1 MQQACWGDEAHEPTH
16 CHEAERYPKLRAC
29 IDKVSRAA
37 MGQNKEQP
45 MLYVGID
52 VAKNTLAVCVLGA
65 SKQQREFG
73 NNRKGHQQ
81 LLTWLKK
88 QPDAVAIV
96 GLEATGSYG
105 EAICSY
111 LYEQELR
118 VSVIN
123 PARIKAYAQS
133 QLKRHKTDAIDAE
146 LIADFCR
153 TQQPEAWSPPPPE
166 ELELRALVRHLDD
179 LKAQRQA
186 EKNRL
191 EAQPGSKTV
200 VQNLQAH
207 IRFIDEQIQQLEH
220 AIHDHI
226 NRHPHLK
233 QQRDLLKSIP
243 GIGDI
248 TSLQILAELG
258 DLTRFSDVR
267 QVVALAGLNPQQRR
281 SGTSVHYTAG
291 ISRMGRSSLRAALF
305 MPAMVAMRHNP
316 ILKAFAERLAHN
328 GLKPKQVITAVMRKL
343 LHLAYGI
350 LKNKEPFNPNYLA
363 LCS

>member
-1 MQQACWGDEAHEPTH
+1 
-16 CHEAERYPKLRAC
+16 
-29 IDKVSRAA
+29 
-37 MGQNKEQP
+37 

-52 VAKNTLAVCVLGA
+52 VAKASLQVCLMGQG
-65 SKQQREFG
+65 KQEREFA
-73 NNRKGHQQ
+73 NTRSGHRQ
-81 LLTWLKK
+81 LVRWLKK
-88 QPDAVAIV
+88 QQDNAVFV

-105 EAICSY
+105 EAVCTY
-111 LYEQELR
+111 LYEQGFQ

-153 TQQPEAWSPPPPE
+153 TQQPALWSPPPPE
-166 ELELRALVRHLDD
+166 EQELRALVRHFDD

-207 IRFIDEQIQQLEH
+207 IRFLDEQIQQLERDL
-220 AIHDHI
+220 HDHI
-226 NRHPHLK
+226 KRHPHLK
-233 QQRDLLKSIP
+233 QQHDLLKSIP
-243 GIGDI
+243 GIGDT
-248 TSLQILAELG
+248 TSFHILGELG
-258 DLTRFSDVR
+258 DLTRFADVR
-267 QVVALAGLNPQQRR
+267 QVVALAGLNPQLRR
-281 SGTSVHYTAG
+281 SGTSIHYTAG
-291 ISRMGRSSLRAALF
+291 ISRMGRYSLRAALF

-316 ILKAFAERLAHN
+316 ILKAFAERLQAN

-350 LKNKEPFNPNYLA
+350 LKHQEPFNPNYLA
-363 LCS
+363 LGA

>member
-1 MQQACWGDEAHEPTH
+1 
-16 CHEAERYPKLRAC
+16 
-29 IDKVSRAA
+29 
-37 MGQNKEQP
+37 

-52 VAKNTLAVCVLGA
+52 VAKDTLQVCLLGV
-65 SKQQREFG
+65 SKQRQEFA
-73 NNRKGHQQ
+73 NTRKGQRQ
-81 LLTWLKK
+81 LVTWLKK
-88 QPDAVAIV
+88 HSDGAVFV

-105 EAICSY
+105 AAVCAY
-111 LYEQELR
+111 LYEQAIV

-153 TQQPEAWSPPPPE
+153 TQQPDPWSPPLPE
-166 ELELRALVRHLDD
+166 EEELRALVRHLDD

-191 EAQPGSKTV
+191 EAQPTSTIV
-200 VQNLQAH
+200 VRHLQAH
-207 IRFIDEQIQQLEH
+207 IRFLEQQIQLLEQ
-220 AIHDHI
+220 AIREHI
-226 NRHPHLK
+226 DQHPHLK
-233 QQRDLLKSIP
+233 QQRDLLNSIP
-243 GIGDI
+243 GIGDT
-248 TSLQILAELG
+248 TSFHILAELG
-258 DLTRFSDVR
+258 DLTRFADVR

-316 ILKAFAERLAHN
+316 ILKPFAERLARN
-328 GLKPKQVITAVMRKL
+328 GLKPKQVIAAVMRKL
-343 LHLAYGI
+343 LHLAYGV

>member
-1 MQQACWGDEAHEPTH
+1 
-16 CHEAERYPKLRAC
+16 
-29 IDKVSRAA
+29 
-37 MGQNKEQP
+37 
-45 MLYVGID
+45 MLYIGID
-52 VAKNTLAVCVLGA
+52 VAKATLQVCVLGQ
-65 SKQQREFG
+65 SKQQREFA
-73 NNRKGHQQ
+73 NSRKGHRQ
-81 LLTWLKK
+81 LVTWLKK
-88 QPDAVAIV
+88 QADEVALV

-105 EAICSY
+105 DALCSY
-111 LYEQELR
+111 LYEQGMR

-153 TQQPEAWSPPPPE
+153 TQQPEAWSPPSPE
-166 ELELRALVRHLDD
+166 EQELRTLVRHLDD

-191 EAQPGSKTV
+191 EAQPTSKTV
-200 VQNLQAH
+200 VRNLQAH
-207 IRFIDEQIQQLEH
+207 IRFLDTQIQQLERD
-220 AIHDHI
+220 IHDHI
-226 NRHPHLK
+226 NHHPQLK
-233 QQRDLLKSIP
+233 QQHDLLKSIP

-248 TSLQILAELG
+248 TSFQILAELG

-267 QVVALAGLNPQQRR
+267 QVVALAGLNPQLRR

-291 ISRMGRSSLRAALF
+291 ISRMGRYSLRAALF
-305 MPAMVAMRHNP
+305 MPAMVAMRYNP
-316 ILKAFAERLAHN
+316 ILKAFAERLTYN

-350 LKNKEPFNPNYLA
+350 LKNKVPFNPNYLA